1 MQIHQLKHTQ
11 PQIHSDT
18 HTPLSLSVSHY
29 LPQIHFRSLNIT
41 VTLFNTCA
49 RIHSLAPSS
58 LPTAGKA
65 LNDLFLFNVTTTSLD
80 LIDVAS
86 AVPSERYAFGFAGAQ
101 GKAYLLGGKAFIKA
115 DTVSWVE
122 KMGGFSNLNENA
134 RVLSIANDDLWEF
147 DLQLRGW
154 SRLSESMAFDLQCE
168 DHPFEY
174 YDASSL
180 ETASMA
186 HYNWYFFCENY
197 PGMSEFALIYQPS
210 GRLRFVGGH
219 SSGNSG
225 VHVWGEFNLQTLSWS
240 LGAEKDSFITI
251 AGGDDCISPEDWD
264 AYVDTYGSGSGFPV
278 FEELDTDGD
287 LCISEADFG
296 CECSSEGSEEDSQE
310 HCDQCRSMYSS
321 IAGGDDCISPED
333 WDAYIDGQGDGGGDG
348 GGDGSDSAD
357 FSACSDDQFI
367 CCSGPCCSDIGSDE
381 ISDGPGHYGDS
392 ETCKWRFVSPSDAF
406 SLSFLDFNT
415 ESGFDYVRIYHC
427 DDVAAES
434 CAEVASLDGDLTG
447 STDTY
452 NSPASGIMKLVFAS
466 DSSETREGF
475 VAQCKH

>member
-1 MQIHQLKHTQ
+1 
-11 PQIHSDT
+11 
-18 HTPLSLSVSHY
+18 
-29 LPQIHFRSLNIT
+29 
-41 VTLFNTCA
+41 
-49 RIHSLAPSS
+49 
-58 LPTAGKA
+58 
-65 LNDLFLFNVTTTSLD
+65 
-80 LIDVAS
+80 
-86 AVPSERYAFGFAGAQ
+86 
-101 GKAYLLGGKAFIKA
+101 
-115 DTVSWVE
+115 VSWVE
-122 KMGGFSNLNENA
+122 KWGGFSRLHESL

-147 DLQLRGW
+147 DLQLRSW
-154 SRLSESMAFDLQCE
+154 SRLSESMWFDLQCDSLHSVE
-168 DHPFEY
+168 R

-186 HYNWYFFCENY
+186 QYNWNYFCEDFS
-197 PGMSEFALIYQPS
+197 GMSEFALIYQPS

-219 SSGNSG
+219 SSRNNG
-225 VHVWGEFNLQTLSWS
+225 VHVWGEYNLQTQSWS

-264 AYVDTYGSGSGFPV
+264 AYVDTYGSGS
-278 FEELDTDGD
+278 
-287 LCISEADFG
+287 
-296 CECSSEGSEEDSQE
+296 
-310 HCDQCRSMYSS
+310 
-321 IAGGDDCISPED
+321 
-333 WDAYIDGQGDGGGDG
+333 GDGGGDG

-392 ETCKWRFVSPSDAF
+392 ETCTWRFVSPSDAF

-475 VAQCKH
+475 VAQCKHRTCYARGFER